1 MTRLQRNS
9 LLVSAGLI
17 AALVG
22 LVANFPARLAL
33 SWFAP
38 SPIQA
43 WGAEGTVWNGRAV
56 EIALDGHGLG
66 GLGWEAHGRSLL
78 ALRPTWDLVLR
89 RSEGFAQATV
99 VISLLGDRQ
108 VIRDLDAALE
118 LSTLPPAIVPI
129 GVTGRA
135 RIALQRLEFERGWPT
150 VIVGQADVGEMELPG
165 VILPLGPFEFRFAE
179 RTGGP
184 LGEIRSTGGPLRV
197 DGRIELP
204 ERGRW
209 HFSAELAP
217 GEDAPRE
224 LVEGLQ
230 FVGEDIG
237 GGRRRLEMS
246 SHP

>member
-1 MTRLQRNS
+1 VTRLQRTS

-17 AALVG
+17 AALVS
-22 LVANFPARLAL
+22 LVANLPARLAL

-38 SPIQA
+38 PPVKA
-43 WGAEGTVWNGRAV
+43 WGVEGTVWNGRAA

-66 GLGWEAHGRSLL
+66 GLSWKAHGRSLL
-78 ALRPTWDLVLR
+78 VLRPAWDLVLR
-89 RSEGFAQATV
+89 RSEGFAQATAAFSV
-99 VISLLGDRQ
+99 FGNRQ
-108 VIRDLDAALE
+108 VVRDLDAVLE

-135 RIALQRLEFERGWPT
+135 RIALQRLEIEQGWPT
-150 VIVGQADVGEMELPG
+150 TIVGQADVGEMELPG
-165 VILPLGPFEFRFAE
+165 VILPLGPFEFHFAE
-179 RTGGP
+179 HPGGP
-184 LGEIRSTGGPLRV
+184 LGEVRSTGGPLRV

-217 GEDAPRE
+217 GEDPPRE
-224 LVEGLQ
+224 LIEGLQ

>member
-1 MTRLQRNS
+1 MTRLQRVS
-9 LLVSAGLI
+9 VLVSAGVI
-17 AALVG
+17 AALAG

-38 SPIQA
+38 PAVQA
-43 WGAEGTVWNGRAV
+43 WGVEGTVWNGRATDV
-56 EIALDGHGLG
+56 ALDGHGFG
-66 GLGWEAHGRSLL
+66 GLAWEVHGRSLPG
-78 ALRPTWDLVLR
+78 LRPTWDLALR

-99 VISLLGDRQ
+99 TIHLIGDRQ

-135 RIALQRLEFERGWPT
+135 RISLERLVLEQGWPT
-150 VIVGQADVGEMELPG
+150 AVVGRADVGEMELPG
-165 VILPLGPFEFRFAE
+165 VILPLGPFEFEFAE
-179 RTGGP
+179 RPGGP
-184 LGEIRSTGGPLRV
+184 LGNIRSTGGPLTV
-197 DGRIELP
+197 EGRIELP

-217 GEDAPRE
+217 GEDPPRE
-224 LVEGLQ
+224 LIEGLR
-230 FVGEDIG
+230 FVGEDLG
-237 GGRRRLEMS
+237 GGRRLLEMS